1 MVLGL
6 GLLAKALQSKEVQD
20 QLGEQRLKAQ
30 KLQDEA
36 RRLGRWLGLT
46 LDNQFEGIGMVNT

>member
-1 MVLGL
+1 MVL

-46 LDNQFEGIGMVNT
+46 LDNQFEGIGLVNT